1 MIEEPVVDIKFIILL
16 MEPLFC
22 LSPRYRLDDESPW
35 LEGIDPSRH
44 YWIAVNGEKKVTLA
58 LPGLI
63 VSSFDEFKEVIRKFR
78 SLQPGEMMSLARISS
93 RCMIRC
99 IATNCYALEARIN
112 DAPVWHLF
120 DQETLDSLLMTAHPD
135 WQCAPSDIELGRKL
149 LLRSLAQ
156 STVSKS

>member
-1 MIEEPVVDIKFIILL
+1 MK
-16 MEPLFC
+16 PLFC
-22 LSPRYRLDDESPW
+22 LAPRYRLDDESPW

-63 VSSFDEFKEVIRKFR
+63 ASSIDEFKQVVRQFR
-78 SLQPGEMMSLARISS
+78 SLKPGEIMSLTRISS

-99 IATNCYALEARIN
+99 ISENCYAIEARIN

-120 DQETLDSLLMTAHPD
+120 DQETLESLLMTAHPD
-135 WQCAPSDIELGRKL
+135 WQCSPSDIELGRKM
-149 LLRSLAQ
+149 LLRSLEQ
-156 STVSKS
+156 PVVIKS

>member
-1 MIEEPVVDIKFIILL
+1 MKPLL
-16 MEPLFC
+16 C
-22 LSPRYRLDDESPW
+22 LAPRYRLDDESSW

-63 VSSFDEFKEVIRKFR
+63 VSSIDEFKQIVRQFR
-78 SLQPGEMMSLARISS
+78 SLKPGEIMSLTRIAS

-99 IATNCYALEARIN
+99 ISENCYAIEARIN

-120 DQETLDSLLMTAHPD
+120 DQETLESLLMTAHPD
-135 WQCAPSDIELGRKL
+135 WQCSPSDIELGRKM
-149 LLRSLAQ
+149 LLRSLEQ
-156 STVSKS
+156 TTVSKSC